1 MKSKLPTALLSVAIA
16 LSLWLYVVTFVSP
29 TTDKQFQNI
38 PVSLQGETLLHERG
52 LMITSKEIP
61 AVDLHL
67 EGNRT
72 NINKLSNSNITVS
85 ADVSRIAEAGTHRLT
100 ITPLYPG
107 DVTNSAIN
115 VLSQTPSV
123 ITVEVEK
130 RISKEVPVDVEY
142 VGSLQEGYMAD
153 KENKALSHEVVAISG
168 PQSVVDQISA
178 AKITVDLEQKVE
190 SINETF
196 MFTLCDVNDQ
206 PVDAQLITTN
216 VAGIDLTLKIL
227 RIKELQLV
235 VNVVDGG
242 GASKENSDITISHQS
257 ILVSG
262 NDRVLEGME
271 YLELGTIDLAEILED
286 QVLTFPIKLPDGVT
300 NETGISAVTVDVQF
314 SKLAIKKVNVT
325 NIEAINVP
333 EGLTAQLITQRLD
346 IQIRGPKRTVEKI
359 DASKI
364 IAKVDLSEAQLGMAT
379 VKAEIVI
386 DAEKVGAVGTYN
398 VTAKLT
404 AAK

>member
-1 MKSKLPTALLSVAIA
+1 MRSKLLTALLSVTIA
-16 LSLWLYVVTFVSP
+16 LSIWLYVVTFVSP
-29 TTDKQFQNI
+29 TIDKQFHNI
-38 PVSLQGETLLHERG
+38 PVSLQGETLLQERG

-61 AVDLHL
+61 AVSLHL

-72 NINKLSNSNITVS
+72 NINKLGNSNITVS

-107 DVTNSAIN
+107 DVTNNAIN

-142 VGSLQEGYMAD
+142 VGTLPEGYMAD
-153 KENKALSHEVVAISG
+153 KENKTLSHEVVAISG
-168 PQSVVDQISA
+168 PQSVVDQITV
-178 AKITVDLEQKVE
+178 AKITVDLDQKVE
-190 SINETF
+190 SIRETF
-196 MFTLCDVNDQ
+196 MFTLCDVNNQ

-227 RIKELQLV
+227 RIKELQLL
-235 VNVVDGG
+235 VNVIDGG
-242 GASKENSDITISHQS
+242 GASKDNSDITISHQS

-262 NDRVLEGME
+262 SDKVLEGMDS
-271 YLELGTIDLAEILED
+271 LELGVIDLAEILED
-286 QVLTFPIKLPDGVT
+286 QVLTFPIKLPEGVT
-300 NETGISAVTVDVQF
+300 NETGVTEVTVDVQF
-314 SKLAIKKVNVT
+314 SKLALKKVNVT
-325 NIEAINVP
+325 NIEAVNVP
-333 EGLTAQLITQRLD
+333 TGLAAELITQRLD

-364 IAKVDLSEAQLGMAT
+364 VAKVDFTDAQIGMAT

-386 DAEKVGAVGTYN
+386 DADKVGAVGTYN

>member
-1 MKSKLPTALLSVAIA
+1 MKNKLLTALLSVAIA
-16 LSLWLYVVTFVSP
+16 LSIWLYVVTFVSP
-29 TTDKQFQNI
+29 TTDKQFQNLPI
-38 PVSLQGETLLHERG
+38 SLQGETLLQERG

-61 AVDLHL
+61 AVSLHL

-72 NINKLSNSNITVS
+72 NINKLSNSNITIS

-107 DVTNSAIN
+107 DVTNNAIN
-115 VLSQTPSV
+115 VLSQSPSV

-142 VGSLQEGYMAD
+142 VGTLPEGYMAD
-153 KENKALSHEVVAISG
+153 KENKTLNHEVVAISG
-168 PQSVVDQISA
+168 PQSVVDQITA
-178 AKITVDLEQKVE
+178 AKVYVDLEQKVE
-190 SINETF
+190 SISETF
-196 MFTLCDVNDQ
+196 TFTLCDANDQ

-227 RIKELQLV
+227 RIKELQLLV
-235 VNVVDGG
+235 DVIDGG
-242 GASKENSDITISHQS
+242 GASIDNSDITISHQS

-262 NDRVLEGME
+262 SDSILESME
-271 YLELGTIDLAEILED
+271 SLELGTIDLSEILED
-286 QVLTFPIKLPDGVT
+286 QTLTFPIRLPEGVT
-300 NETGISAVTVDVQF
+300 NETGVTEVTVDIQF
-314 SKLAIKKVNVT
+314 SKLAIKKVTVT
-325 NIEAINVP
+325 NIEAVNVP
-333 EGLTAQLITQRLD
+333 AGLAAQLITQRLD

-364 IAKVDLSEAQLGMAT
+364 VAKVDLSEAQVGMAT
-379 VKAEIVI
+379 VKAQIVI
-386 DAEKVGAVGTYN
+386 DAENVGAVGTYN

-404 AAK
+404 SAG